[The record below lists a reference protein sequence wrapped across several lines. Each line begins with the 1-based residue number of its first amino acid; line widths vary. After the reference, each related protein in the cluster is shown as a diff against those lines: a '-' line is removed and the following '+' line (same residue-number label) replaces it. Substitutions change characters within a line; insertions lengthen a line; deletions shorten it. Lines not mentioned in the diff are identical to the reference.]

1 MSSTLVKPKALA
13 RKGTSQTRVVASRLP
28 RAAQLR
34 VLLKPLS
41 VSRLRALRAHVE
53 AVEDS
58 RHAHSY
64 EGHGCAVGLLAISQT
79 PDSM

>member
-13 RKGTSQTRVVASRLP
+13 RKGTSQTRVVATRLP

-41 VSRLRALRAHVE
+41 VSRLPRWERMLKLWKISAMLMVTKAMVVPSALSVI
-53 AVEDS
+53 V
-58 RHAHSY
+58 
-64 EGHGCAVGLLAISQT
+64 QT